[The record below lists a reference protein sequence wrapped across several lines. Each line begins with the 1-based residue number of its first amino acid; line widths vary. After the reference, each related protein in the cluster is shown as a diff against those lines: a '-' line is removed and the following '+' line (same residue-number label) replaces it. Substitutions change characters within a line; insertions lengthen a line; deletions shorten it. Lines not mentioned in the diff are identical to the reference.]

1 MLYKVVDEEQ
11 MYQVENL
18 WDYCFEKKDEPFFKY
33 YFNEYCGFKNTVIGG
48 FEQFDEDLSLQTML
62 HLNPYTLTIRGKE
75 MVVPYVVGVAT
86 APEARGQHLMGGL
99 LKSSFKV
106 LRKQGIDFVTLMPI
120 YAGIYLPYEF
130 SFCYFR
136 QKYSWET
143 GKLSLLKL
151 GLVAKKLSVMHLD
164 WVDSEAVAKYGELDL
179 GQEQA
184 YKEIAEQF
192 GNGEATARPKLYHE
206 DVEQLLS
213 YMYEEFTQGLNG
225 VPKRT
230 QEQWEKLLSVHALE
244 GTKCAMVHLEGEPQG
259 YMLYSIQNE
268 TFYIHEMLTKNSMV
282 EQRLLKYADMHVSE
296 AKRVEWLAPAWNKTY
311 LSLRD
316 ASQAPQLVPFMMAR
330 CLNPKA
336 ALAKLTAEQGL
347 QGSVVLQIFDSLLE
361 ENEQTL
367 SLQWS
372 NGELKVEETNSKG
385 DIILDA
391 AAFTQLYFG
400 AFTATELWEA
410 GKLVCNDV
418 SKLKALDELLPKTRN
433 WINEYF

>member
-48 FEQFDEDLSLQTML
+48 FEQFEEDLSLQTML

-99 LKSSFKV
+99 MKSSFKV
-106 LRKQGIDFVTLMPI
+106 LSKQDIDFVTLMPI
-120 YAGIYLPYEF
+120 YAGIYMPYEF

-136 QKYSWET
+136 QKYSWDT
-143 GKLSLLKL
+143 GKLSLPKL
-151 GLVAKKLSVMHLD
+151 GFVAKKLSVMHLD

-179 GQEQA
+179 GKEQA
-184 YKEIAEQF
+184 YREIAEQF
-192 GNGEATARPKLYHE
+192 GNGEDEARTRLYHE

-213 YMYEEFTQGLNG
+213 YMYDEFTQGLNG
-225 VPKRT
+225 VSKRT
-230 QEQWEKLLSVHALE
+230 PEQWEKLLSVHALE
-244 GTKCAMVHLEGEPQG
+244 GTKCAMVHLDGEPQG

-268 TFYIHEMLTKNSMV
+268 TFYIQEMLTKNSLV
-282 EQRLLKYADMHVSE
+282 EQRLLKYADAHVSE
-296 AKRVEWLAPAWNKTY
+296 AKKVEWLAQAWNKNY
-311 LSLRD
+311 LSLQN

-336 ALAKLTAEQGL
+336 ALEKLAVEQGIE
-347 QGSVVLQIFDSLLE
+347 GSVVLQIFDSLLE

-367 SLQWS
+367 ALSWS
-372 NGELKVEETNSKG
+372 KGELVVEEASGKG
-385 DIILDA
+385 DIILDTG
-391 AAFTQLYFG
+391 AFTQMYFG

-410 GKLVCNDV
+410 GKLVCNDA

>member
-62 HLNPYTLTIRGKE
+62 HLNPYTLTVRGKE

-86 APEARGQHLMGGL
+86 APEARGQHLLSGL
-99 LKSSFKV
+99 AKASFKV

-143 GKLSLLKL
+143 GKLSLPKL
-151 GLVAKKLSVMHLD
+151 GLVAKKLSVMHLN
-164 WVDSEAVAKYGELDL
+164 WVDSEAVAKYGE
-179 GQEQA
+179 
-184 YKEIAEQF
+184 AE
-192 GNGEATARPKLYHE
+192 ARTKLYHE

-213 YMYEEFTQGLNG
+213 YMYDEFTQGLNG
-225 VPKRT
+225 MPKRT
-230 QEQWEKLLSVHALE
+230 PEQWEKLLSVHALE

-268 TFYIHEMLTKNSMV
+268 TFYIHELLTKNSLV

-330 CLNPKA
+330 CLNPKG
-336 ALAKLTAEQGL
+336 ALQKLTVEPKAE
-347 QGSVVLQIFDSLLE
+347 GSLVLQVFDSLLE

-367 SLQWS
+367 ALSWS
-372 NGELKVEETNSKG
+372 KGQLEVEETGGRG
-385 DIILDA
+385 DIILDTA
-391 AAFTQLYFG
+391 ALTQLYFG

-410 GKLVCNDV
+410 GKLVCNDA
-418 SKLKALDELLPKTRN
+418 SKLKAFDELLPKTRN

>member
-62 HLNPYTLTIRGKE
+62 HLNPYTLTVRGKE

-86 APEARGQHLMGGL
+86 APEARGQHLLSGL
-99 LKSSFKV
+99 AKASFKV

-143 GKLSLLKL
+143 GKLSLPKL

-164 WVDSEAVAKYGELDL
+164 WVDSEAVAKYGE
-179 GQEQA
+179 
-184 YKEIAEQF
+184 AE
-192 GNGEATARPKLYHE
+192 ARTKLYHE

-230 QEQWEKLLSVHALE
+230 PEQWEKLLSVHALE

-268 TFYIHEMLTKNSMV
+268 TFYIHELLTKNSLV

-330 CLNPKA
+330 CLNPKG
-336 ALAKLTAEQGL
+336 ALQKLTVEPKAE
-347 QGSVVLQIFDSLLE
+347 GSLVLQVFDSLLE

-367 SLQWS
+367 ALSWS
-372 NGELKVEETNSKG
+372 KGQLEVEETSGRG
-385 DIILDA
+385 DIILDTA
-391 AAFTQLYFG
+391 ALTQLYFG

-410 GKLVCNDV
+410 GKLICNDA
-418 SKLKALDELLPKTRN
+418 SKLKAFDELLPKTRN